1 MPERLITYFG
11 QPAKVCCD
19 GRCEKAWGLS
29 NRPNVQLSDEEDDYA
44 FLSDGELGIAPI
56 NPGTYEGSDAKPLS
70 VMEFPNKWCV
80 RECERC
86 TMSKPCEFDKPLDV
100 RSFETRFFNTEKD
113 RNGKTNRSA

>member
-19 GRCEKAWGLS
+19 GKCEKAWGINNRTRDQLS
-29 NRPNVQLSDEEDDYA
+29 NKEDDYA
-44 FLSDGELGIAPI
+44 WLSDDELGIAPI

-86 TMSKPCEFDKPLDV
+86 TMSKPCEFDKPLEV
-100 RSFETRFFNTEKD
+100 RSFAQRFYNIGKD
-113 RNGKTNRSA
+113 ENGKQSGSA